1 VDFNDDEIR
10 KEMRKPLP
18 EGDFICPGCEEV
30 IRENFKPEQNK
41 RCWK

>member
-10 KEMRKPLP
+10 KEMRKPFP
-18 EGDFICPGCEEV
+18 EGDFICPECEEV